1 MRLIV
6 FCFFLFFFK
15 WRNKNSPLG
24 EKWRNK
30 KKKKNIYIYIFVHF
44 DPGEFS
50 SARKKKAGLLKKKFS
65 FSNFLSK
72 WKTKMATTPRERCLV
87 ISYSRI
93 KESKFFFWQGEQKYW
108 NATQR
113 FCIGPRREA
122 SYCWWKGSSYWT
134 SCCLFVE
141 PNLLQ
146 KKVQQ
151 ILDPFE
157 LIENML

>member
-1 MRLIV
+1 MAKQKQSAGGKV
-6 FCFFLFFFK
+6 TK
-15 WRNKNSPLG
+15 QK
-24 EKWRNK
+24 EKK
-30 KKKKNIYIYIFVHF
+30 IYIYLYTLTQESLAQH
-44 DPGEFS
+44 E
-50 SARKKKAGLLKKKFS
+50 KKKAGLLKKKFS